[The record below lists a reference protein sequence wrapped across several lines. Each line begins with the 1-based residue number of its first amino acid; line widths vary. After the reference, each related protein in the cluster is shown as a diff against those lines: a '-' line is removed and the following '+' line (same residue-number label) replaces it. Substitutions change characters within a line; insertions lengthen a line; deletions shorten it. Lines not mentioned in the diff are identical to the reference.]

1 MGVATKIRSFF
12 DGWLS
17 PVGVGWGRRAG
28 YGFALALSLLTFAI
42 RVSLEPV
49 LEVYS
54 AYLLFTLPVAISAMW
69 AGSGPA
75 LLSAGLGVLL
85 SDYFIFPRGI
95 FAVYPQHLRVGIFE
109 TAIFLAASALL
120 AKLGGEVRTRR
131 LRAEATAQQL
141 RETLAERDAALERV
155 SVLSGLLPVCAACKS
170 IRDEDGKWVSMEAYL
185 SGHSAAK
192 FTHGMC
198 PKCMEQWYGDEL
210 RRQKGLTS
218 P

>member
-1 MGVATKIRSFF
+1 MGVATKMRSFF
-12 DGWLS
+12 DAGVSPAHAGW
-17 PVGVGWGRRAG
+17 RRAAG

-42 RVSLEPV
+42 RVSLQPV

-75 LLSAGLGVLL
+75 LLSAVLGVLL
-85 SDYFIFPRGI
+85 GDYFIFPRGI
-95 FAVYPQHLRVGIFE
+95 FAIYPEHLRVGLFE
-109 TAIFLAASALL
+109 TAIFLTVSVLL
-120 AKLGGEVRTRR
+120 AKLGGELRARR

-141 RETLAERDAALERV
+141 RQTLAERDAALERV

-198 PKCMEQWYGDEL
+198 PTCMEQWYGDEL
-210 RRQKGLTS
+210 RRQSTKS
-218 P
+218 